1 MSTCLGLYIEKNLIK
16 YAKVEKEHEDIKVE
30 AFGIKFYDNLGEAIK
45 QIIAETYSFKIPISV
60 NLSNEVYN
68 YFTMFGMLNKKDMN
82 KAIDTEFESLCYEK
96 GTNAKAFESRHTL
109 VKSVEDKD
117 NVRVIHVSVNKNDIN
132 MRVQQL
138 EGNRIGYMVP
148 VSLCIANIANIK
160 PKENVAIVNLED
172 KTTIT
177 TVVDQK
183 IYTVDV
189 LQTGMQD
196 VLDRIAAKEN
206 SYAKAYDVC
215 KNTTIYTMDGQ
226 DLQVAENEYMED
238 IMPILYGIVS
248 KVQEI
253 ISLSVNKIDRI
264 YIAGTGSVINNI
276 DLYFQEFFKDVKC
289 EFLKPY
295 FIQDNVK
302 INLKDYIEVDSAIA
316 LGVQG
321 AGGGI
326 PNINFKEEG
335 LNDRLP
341 EGIRKFLDEKLSL
354 QITTGESW
362 DNLGKG
368 LTRVTAALA
377 IFLILYVA
385 ASVTLSNGIDLKKQQ
400 VGYVKSQTDK
410 EMEKLQQDIESTKT
424 KATTYTTLI
433 KNLEDSSNAKLENT
447 RNKNM
452 IPTFLTQL
460 MGIIPKGVQITSIEN
475 TTDKHMVIYAQ
486 SKKYEQ
492 LGYLKAKLREDGIL
506 LSDSVVST
514 PGTKEGD
521 FVKIR
526 IEGDLP

>member
-45 QIIAETYSFKIPISV
+45 QIVAETYSFKIPISV

-368 LTRVTAALA
+368 LTR
-377 IFLILYVA
+377 
-385 ASVTLSNGIDLKKQQ
+385 D
-400 VGYVKSQTDK
+400 
-410 EMEKLQQDIESTKT
+410 
-424 KATTYTTLI
+424 
-433 KNLEDSSNAKLENT
+433 
-447 RNKNM
+447 
-452 IPTFLTQL
+452 
-460 MGIIPKGVQITSIEN
+460 
-475 TTDKHMVIYAQ
+475 
-486 SKKYEQ
+486 
-492 LGYLKAKLREDGIL
+492 
-506 LSDSVVST
+506 
-514 PGTKEGD
+514 
-521 FVKIR
+521 
-526 IEGDLP
+526 